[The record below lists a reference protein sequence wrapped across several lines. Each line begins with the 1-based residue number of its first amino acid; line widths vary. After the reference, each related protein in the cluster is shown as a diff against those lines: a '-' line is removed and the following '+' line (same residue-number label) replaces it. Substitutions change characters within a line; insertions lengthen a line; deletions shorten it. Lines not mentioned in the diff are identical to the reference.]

1 MNAPGWFPPWVIA
14 IYVISIVVVAGLWLN
29 VAGRPFHPNVG
40 PYAVAL
46 TWALCVFGFI
56 FVRTIELFLHRTTET

>member
-1 MNAPGWFPPWVIA
+1 VIA
-14 IYVISIVVVAGLWLN
+14 IYGVSIVAVAGLWLN
-29 VAGRPFHPNVG
+29 VAGLPFKPNVG

-56 FVRTIELFLHRTTET
+56 FVRTIELFLHRTPET